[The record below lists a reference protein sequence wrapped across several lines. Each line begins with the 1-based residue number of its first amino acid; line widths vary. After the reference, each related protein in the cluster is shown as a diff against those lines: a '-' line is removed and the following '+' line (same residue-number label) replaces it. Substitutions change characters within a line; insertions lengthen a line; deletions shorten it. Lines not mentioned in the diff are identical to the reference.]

1 MGIMSFRVAEEDRVN
16 KVPRI
21 ENPDPNAHPEAHVLA
36 QAQAKD
42 EKKNSQ
48 PKKRITKSTST

>member
-1 MGIMSFRVAEEDRVN
+1 MGMMSFRVAEEDRVN

-21 ENPDPNAHPEAHVLA
+21 ENPDPNAHPEASELA
-36 QAQAKD
+36 QATAKD

-48 PKKRITKSTST
+48 SKKRTTK